1 MRRCAALQP
10 FRPDNT
16 YGHERRGAM
25 TPIILF
31 AICAALLLGAIYLLW
46 RYWDNATRR
55 SPEEEAY
62 DKRVAQLNER
72 QANRLSD
79 EQLTHPVNEED
90 AWQIMV
96 ERGRKATGRRSRYG
110 GDLKRRTRERQ
121 RP

>member
-1 MRRCAALQP
+1 
-10 FRPDNT
+10 
-16 YGHERRGAM
+16 M
-25 TPIILF
+25 TSILLF
-31 AICAALLLGAIYLLW
+31 VICAALLLGAMYLVW
-46 RYWDNATRR
+46 RYWDHATSR

-79 EQLTHPVNEED
+79 EQLTKPVNEDD
-90 AWQIMV
+90 AWRIMV
-96 ERGRKATGRRSRYG
+96 ERGRKTTERRNRYG